1 MFLIFMGKLPKSL
14 GNDLGIGFWGGA
26 HKDIGFI
33 SSMCDG
39 QFSRHAL

>member
-1 MFLIFMGKLPKSL
+1 MGELPKSL
-14 GNDLGIGFWGGA
+14 GNDFGEDA